1 MILEGGK
8 TSNDSSYFN
17 IQTHMFQCS
26 GVPGSLKG
34 IGKLHLNTSRV
45 SDLSAS
51 DPHIVIVYTQ
61 TVSAVNS
68 WIS

>member
-26 GVPGSLKG
+26 LKG
-34 IGKLHLNTSRV
+34 IGKVHLNTSRV